1 MSETRTVLVIGA
13 TGGIGGE
20 IAATLLRRGWQVRAL
35 ARQPR
40 EAARRAAWLAGV
52 EWIAGDAMS
61 PSDVSSAARGA
72 AVIVH
77 GANPPG
83 YKNWRGLALPMLEST
98 IAAARASGARIV
110 FPGTIY
116 NFGPDAF
123 PVLTEQSPQHPQTRK
138 GAIRLEME
146 ARLEAAAAE
155 GVRTL
160 VVRAG
165 DFFGPRASNSW
176 FSQGLVKPGKPLR
189 SVTYPGP
196 REIGHSWAYLPDI
209 AETVARLVERDAELA
224 RFEVFHFRGHW
235 LERGIEMAEAIRR
248 TAGDPRLPIRRFP
261 WPVLYLAAPVVTL
274 FREMLEM
281 RYLWREPLQ
290 LGNAKLVAA
299 LGEEPHTPLDVAVRR
314 SLEGLGCL
322 GGTAARA
329 PMSASIFA

>member
-1 MSETRTVLVIGA
+1 MRHAMSETRTVLVIGA

-165 DFFGPRASNSW
+165 DFFGPRAGNSW
-176 FSQGLVKPGKPLR
+176 FSQGLVK
-189 SVTYPGP
+189 
-196 REIGHSWAYLPDI
+196 
-209 AETVARLVERDAELA
+209 
-224 RFEVFHFRGHW
+224 
-235 LERGIEMAEAIRR
+235 
-248 TAGDPRLPIRRFP
+248 
-261 WPVLYLAAPVVTL
+261 
-274 FREMLEM
+274 
-281 RYLWREPLQ
+281 
-290 LGNAKLVAA
+290 
-299 LGEEPHTPLDVAVRR
+299 
-314 SLEGLGCL
+314 
-322 GGTAARA
+322 
-329 PMSASIFA
+329 

>member
-98 IAAARASGARIV
+98 IAAARASGARVV

-165 DFFGPRASNSW
+165 DFFGPRAGNSW